1 MAPSLELL
9 QKLDARHAFDPVAL
23 PGYRTLLYV
32 PFERLLGGRH
42 ESRLRSELENGQR
55 VALVGPIGS
64 GKSSLVEFA
73 MEEGSE
79 RFAPIWISAAHEG
92 QQTLTD
98 PPEFARHLIRQ
109 IVGWA
114 RDAQQLGEE
123 ESRSILLETTRTLPR
138 RTASRRQTVSLKL
151 ALNWLEPGWS
161 REVEQTLADPEIA
174 RNRGDFV
181 ASLGRLVDLIHEDLG
196 RTPVV
201 IIDDSD
207 RWLSLGEARRDE
219 LIEKFFTDTA
229 RTLAEINWSIVMAIH
244 PEYCAT
250 PAFRSALAN
259 GLFNVQLDVP
269 RLARPESLRELL
281 DARIQT
287 VAAGVAEEEQL
298 EAGRETD
305 ELPLAASVDD
315 VFESG
320 FESVLLDYYEA
331 NDLNLRAVLTVAHQA
346 LQETINLGEALVT
359 TSALREVGL
368 ALAQ

>member
-1 MAPSLELL
+1 MAPSLALL
-9 QKLDARHAFDPVAL
+9 QTLDARHAFDPVAL

-32 PFERLLGGRH
+32 PFERMVGGRH

-55 VALVGPIGS
+55 IALVGPIGS
-64 GKSSLVEFA
+64 GKSSMVEYA
-73 MEEGSE
+73 MEQGSE
-79 RFAPIWISAAHEG
+79 LFAPIWISAAHEG

-109 IVGWA
+109 IVSWA
-114 RDAQQLGEE
+114 RDSRQMGEE
-123 ESRSILLETTRTLPR
+123 ARRSFLLETTRTLPR

-151 ALNWLEPGWS
+151 ALNWIEPGWS
-161 REVEQTLADPEIA
+161 NEVEQTLADPEVE

-207 RWLSLGEARRDE
+207 RWLSLGEARRDQ
-219 LIEKFFTDTA
+219 LIDAFFGDTA

-244 PEYCAT
+244 PEYCAAR
-250 PAFRSALAN
+250 AFRAALAN

-269 RLARPESLRELL
+269 RLQRAESLRELL
-281 DARIQT
+281 DVRIRT
-287 VAAGVAEEEQL
+287 VAAGAEEEEEL
-298 EAGRETD
+298 EAGHEPE
-305 ELPLAASVDD
+305 ELPLAASVED

-331 NDLNLRAVLTVAHQA
+331 NDLNLRSVLTVAHQA

-359 TSALREVGL
+359 TAALREVGL
-368 ALAQ
+368 ALAR